1 MDTNK
6 DGVVTK
12 DELKN
17 MLMTLCTMF
26 TDEDLDEL
34 MKVADANQD
43 GNIQFVEFIKAV
55 TVGKIYYGG
64 KNIKLLQLQNNDYDP
79 LVPLYGSTG
88 PAIEILAQEPQFDDV
103 VDPILAQEMGIGIG
117 EGDFSADL
125 YEVPQNLV

>member
-17 MLMTLCTMF
+17 MLMTLGKMF

-34 MKVADANQD
+34 MKVADENQD

-88 PAIEILAQEPQFDDV
+88 PAIEILAQAQSAKV
-103 VDPILAQEMGIGIG
+103 IDPILAQEMGIGIG